1 MLNMKDNKDE
11 NNKVSQVIETGK
23 NLENSSEYLLEV
35 KGISK
40 AFPGVQA
47 LEDVSFKLKYGEVL
61 AIVGEN
67 GAGKSTMMKILSGI
81 YIPDNGEIF
90 LDGNLVT
97 INSVERAAKLGI
109 ALVHQE
115 LNLCD
120 NLTVAGNVFLG
131 REPRRGRLFR
141 MFDKET
147 LNSESQK
154 VVDKVGLKVSVTTLV
169 KDLTIGAQQ
178 LVEISKALS
187 INAGIVMFDEPT
199 SSLSNLETEQLFKVI
214 RDLRSHG
221 VSCIYISHRL
231 GEIKDVADR
240 VVILRDGKL
249 SGSLEKDEISREA
262 MIRLMVGR
270 DIDRMYH
277 KNHTVSDKVRFE
289 IQNFIVAEQVMSPLN
304 LTVRGGEI
312 VVLSG
317 LIGAGRSEL
326 LQAIFGVDK
335 SWGGTI
341 LLDDKVV
348 NIETPLDAIRAGMV
362 LVPEDRKLNGLIVNM
377 EVDNNIALP
386 GLKDRLSNKG
396 IINRDKIVDLAE
408 RMVKMLDIRLYRNT
422 QLVESLSGGNQQ
434 KVVLAKWLSMQ
445 PSLLLLDEPT
455 RGIDVNAKAEI
466 YRLLEKLAREGVAIL
481 VASSEMQEVLG
492 IADRIVVMC
501 EGSITGE
508 LNPEKSSEED
518 IMKLATERAI

>member
-1 MLNMKDNKDE
+1 VLNMKDNKDE
-11 NNKVSQVIETGK
+11 DNTVSPVIETGK
-23 NLENSSEYLLEV
+23 NLENSSEYLLEAR
-35 KGISK
+35 GISK

-47 LEDVSFKLKYGEVL
+47 LENISLKLKYGEVL

-81 YIPDNGEIF
+81 YIPENGEIL

-97 INSVERAAKLGI
+97 INSVEIATQLGI

-131 REPRRGRLFR
+131 REPKRGRVFR
-141 MFDKET
+141 IFDKET

-154 VVDKVGLKVSVTTLV
+154 VVDKIGLRVSVTTLV

-187 INAGIVMFDEPT
+187 INARIVMFDEPT

-214 RDLRSHG
+214 KDLKSHG

-231 GEIKDVADR
+231 GEVKEVADR
-240 VVILRDGKL
+240 VVVLRDGKL
-249 SGSLEKDEISREA
+249 SGSLDKEEISREA

-277 KNHTVSDKVRFE
+277 KNHTVGEKVRFE
-289 IQNFIVAEQVMSPLN
+289 IQNFIVAKQAMSPLN

-326 LQAIFGVDK
+326 MQAIFGVDK

-341 LLDDKVV
+341 LLDGKVV
-348 NIETPLDAIRAGMV
+348 NIKTPLDAIRAGVV
-362 LVPEDRKLNGLIVNM
+362 LVPEDRKLNGLIVEM

-386 GLKDRLSNKG
+386 GLKDSLSTRG
-396 IINRDKIVDLAE
+396 IIDKDRIVDLAE

-422 QLVESLSGGNQQ
+422 QLAESLSGGNQQ
-434 KVVLAKWLSMQ
+434 KVVLAKWLSMK

-466 YRLLEKLAREGVAIL
+466 YKLLEDLAAEGVAIL
-481 VASSEMQEVLG
+481 VASSELQEVLG

-501 EGSITGE
+501 EGRITGE
-508 LNPEKSSEED
+508 LNPEKCSEED

>member
-1 MLNMKDNKDE
+1 MKDNKDE
-11 NNKVSQVIETGK
+11 NKLASQVIESNK
-23 NLENSSEYLLEV
+23 NLENSSEYLLDV

-47 LEDVSFKLKYGEVL
+47 LENVNLKLRYGEVL

-90 LDGNLVT
+90 LDGSLVT
-97 INSVERAAKLGI
+97 IDSVERATQLGI

-131 REPRRGRLFR
+131 REPRRGHLFR
-141 MFDKET
+141 MIDKET

-154 VVDKVGLKVSVTTLV
+154 VVEKVGLKVSVTTLLRN
-169 KDLTIGAQQ
+169 LTIGAQQ

-187 INAGIVMFDEPT
+187 INARIVMFDEPT
-199 SSLSNLETEQLFKVI
+199 SSLSILETEQLFKVI

-231 GEIKDVADR
+231 GEVKDVADR
-240 VVILRDGKL
+240 VVVLRDGKL

-270 DIDRMYH
+270 DIERMYH
-277 KNHTVSDKVRFE
+277 KNHTVGDKVRFE
-289 IQNFIVAEQVMSPLN
+289 IKNFIVANQAMSPLN
-304 LTVRGGEI
+304 LTVKGGEI

-317 LIGAGRSEL
+317 LVGAGRSEL
-326 LQAIFGVDK
+326 MQAIFGVDK

-348 NIETPLDAIRAGMV
+348 KIKTPLDAIRAGMV

-386 GLKDRLSNKG
+386 GLNDLLSNNG
-396 IINRDKIVDLAE
+396 VINRGKIEDLAE
-408 RMVKMLDIRLYRNT
+408 RMVKMLDIRLYKTT
-422 QLVESLSGGNQQ
+422 QFAESLSGGNQQ

-455 RGIDVNAKAEI
+455 RGIDVNAKAEV
-466 YRLLEKLAREGVAIL
+466 YKLLEELAREGVAIL
-481 VASSEMQEVLG
+481 VASSELQEVLG

-501 EGSITGE
+501 EGDITGE
-508 LNPEKSSEED
+508 LDPEKSSEED